1 MSCKCKIFFGAV
13 EEMKGNEAR
22 VVFFLHA
29 VDKFKHGRVEKEKQK
44 EEWTMKN
51 ETLKRKR
58 NKEEGRVSKKR
69 KFERDSEEE
78 KVMLLHTEPFYLAIT
93 RSSCEVNFEQLS

>member
-1 MSCKCKIFFGAV
+1 
-13 EEMKGNEAR
+13 MKGNEAR

-29 VDKFKHGRVEKEKQK
+29 VDKYKHGRVEKEKHQK
-44 EEWTMKN
+44 EEWTM
-51 ETLKRKR
+51 TRKR
-58 NKEEGRVSKKR
+58 KEEGRVSKRR

-93 RSSCEVNFEQLS
+93 RSSCEVNFEQLSLQFYIDVLTS